1 MSSLLSFKHFSKN
14 KYDDLLI
21 IAHGLFGSKTN
32 WMSTAKFL
40 SENLRLE
47 IIVVDLRNHGSSF
60 WSDYHDYLC
69 MAEDLIKL
77 TESFSKRVNIIGHS
91 MGGKAAMVASISRP
105 EIFKK
110 LVVVDISP
118 VNYAK
123 SEFINYIKLLKDLN
137 LNQIKTRKEADLKLK
152 EKIVDRNIRLFL
164 LQNLYIDENN
174 NYNWKINLESLK
186 KNIENIK
193 LFPKIQNSF
202 KGRTLFIK
210 GKNSNYIQE
219 KHLDL
224 INNFFPNHS
233 LREIANS
240 GHWPHIEQP
249 DLFRKELLTFLYE
262 DQHN

>member
-1 MSSLLSFKHFSKN
+1 MSSLLSFNHFSKN
-14 KYDDLLI
+14 KYDEILI

-40 SENLRLE
+40 SENLHLE

-60 WSDYHDYLC
+60 WSDYHDYFC
-69 MAEDLIKL
+69 IAEDLIKL
-77 TESFSKRVNIIGHS
+77 TESFAKRVNLLGHS

-118 VNYAK
+118 VNYAE
-123 SEFINYIKLLKDLN
+123 SEFINFIELLQELN
-137 LNQIKTRKEADLKLK
+137 LNEIKSRKEADIKLQ
-152 EKIVDRNIRLFL
+152 ERIVDRNLRSFL
-164 LQNLYIDENN
+164 LQNLYLDENN

-186 KNIENIK
+186 KNIDNIK
-193 LFPKIQNSF
+193 LFPNLQNRF
-202 KGRTLFIK
+202 KGKTLFLK

-219 KHLDL
+219 KHLPL
-224 INNFFPNHS
+224 INDFFPNYS

-240 GHWPHIEQP
+240 GHWPHAEQQ
-249 DLFRKELLTFLYE
+249 DLFRKELLTFFA
-262 DQHN
+262 